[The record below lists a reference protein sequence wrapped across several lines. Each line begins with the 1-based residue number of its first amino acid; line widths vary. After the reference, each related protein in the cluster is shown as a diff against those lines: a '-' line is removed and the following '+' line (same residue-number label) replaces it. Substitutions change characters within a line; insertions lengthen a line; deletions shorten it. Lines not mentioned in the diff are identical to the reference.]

1 MNYERPSIEERRDI
15 TAELVQGINT
25 SGKVYGD

>member
-15 TAELVQGINT
+15 TAELAQGVLT
-25 SGKVYGD
+25 SGLKGD

>member
-15 TAELVQGINT
+15 TAELIQGVIT
-25 SGKVYGD
+25 SGNKYD

>member
-15 TAELVQGINT
+15 TAELIQGVIT
-25 SGKVYGD
+25 SGKKYD